1 MATIQI
7 SEEVLSELIFDNTR
21 VHIRYARVSSRG
33 VLELTIDGPEVP
45 ECDRVLYE
53 KTSRFVKVT

>member
-21 VHIRYARVSSRG
+21 VHR
-33 VLELTIDGPEVP
+33 
-45 ECDRVLYE
+45 
-53 KTSRFVKVT
+53 KTFRKLNVIPVAYDASEEFS